1 MFYYS
6 EGHDRTEIGLP
17 GNQDKLLQQ
26 IKAAISKTTPMIVIL
41 MSGGPV
47 DITTAKVQDKTFH
60 FVAHDGVYINH
71 LCYFTD

>member
-1 MFYYS
+1 MAVNVYTFVLQYDYS

-17 GNQDKLLQQ
+17 GDQDKLLQQ

-47 DITTAKVQDKTFH
+47 DITTAKV
-60 FVAHDGVYINH
+60 
-71 LCYFTD
+71 